1 MKRQKYS
8 GGGESAVN
16 QVSFGKKLKQLR
28 REKRITQMDLAK
40 ILEVDNTT
48 ISKWESDIYEP
59 EMTAIKKIADYF
71 NVSIDYLLGRT
82 DDPNPHTYDEKEA
95 EKAFQKAIAAMKKE
109 PHDKEYAM
117 KKIREFMQIVV
128 PELTGKKLTPG
139 EYNIIMANIKAVIEA
154 QEEQKHLR

>member
-1 MKRQKYS
+1 MKM
-8 GGGESAVN
+8 
-16 QVSFGKKLKQLR
+16 SFGKKLKQLR
-28 REKRITQMDLAK
+28 QGKKITQMDLAK

-82 DDPNPHTYDEKEA
+82 DNPDPYPYDEAKA
-95 EKAFQKAIAAMKKE
+95 EEAFQKAIAAMKKK

-117 KKIREFMQIVV
+117 KKIREFMQIAL
-128 PELTGKKLTPG
+128 PEFTGKTLTQA
-139 EYNIIMANIKAVIEA
+139 EYNIIMANIKAVLEA
-154 QEEQKHLR
+154 QEEK

>member
-1 MKRQKYS
+1 MIGNRLTNLRKQKKLTQQELSKRLKIARTTYS
-8 GGGESAVN
+8 GYENGS
-16 QVSFGKKLKQLR
+16 
-28 REKRITQMDLAK
+28 REPDYATL
-40 ILEVDNTT
+40 
-48 ISKWESDIYEP
+48 
-59 EMTAIKKIADYF
+59 KKIADF
-71 NVSIDYLLGRT
+71 FEVSTDYLLGRT
-82 DDPNPHTYDEKEA
+82 DDPYPHTYDEVEA